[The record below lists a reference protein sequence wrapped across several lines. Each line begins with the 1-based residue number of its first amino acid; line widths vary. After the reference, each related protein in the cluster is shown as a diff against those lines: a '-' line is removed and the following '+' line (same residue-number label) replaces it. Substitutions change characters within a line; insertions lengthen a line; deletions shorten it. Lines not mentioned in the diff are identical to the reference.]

1 MSSID
6 TSKIIQHM
14 DVIAADGQNIGK
26 VDHMQDG
33 RIKLAKT
40 SSPDGQHHFV
50 PLDWIDHIDQH
61 VHLNKTLSDIR
72 AQASGGAKSDAVPA
86 AKPHDAV

>member
-1 MSSID
+1 MTGID
-6 TSKIIQHM
+6 TSKIVEHM
-14 DVIAADGQNIGK
+14 DVIAADGERIGK

-50 PLDWIDHIDQH
+50 PLAWIDHLDQH

-72 AQASGGAKSDAVPA
+72 AGTGAQESSAHPS
-86 AKPHDAV
+86 